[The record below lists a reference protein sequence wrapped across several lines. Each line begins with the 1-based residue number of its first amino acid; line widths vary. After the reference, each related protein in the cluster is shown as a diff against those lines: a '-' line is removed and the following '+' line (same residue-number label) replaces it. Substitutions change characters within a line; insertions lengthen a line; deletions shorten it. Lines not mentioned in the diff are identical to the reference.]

1 MTRQAIK
8 GLVVTADDFGLSLE
22 VNEAVERAHRGG
34 ILTAASLMVSAPAAA
49 DAIRRARRLPRLRV
63 GLHVVLVEGA
73 ATLARTRVAAL
84 VDGDG
89 RFPAETA
96 RHGIGILCSSVRRR
110 QLALEIGAQFAA
122 FRATGLALDHVDA
135 HRHFHL
141 HPLLSGEI
149 IRHALQ
155 HGAPFVRAPREPAG
169 VLLRIERRRRRLDQI
184 LVAPFARLLAA
195 RLRRAGVPT
204 CDQVFG
210 LAWSGAMTCERLL
223 GLLGHLPEGLS
234 EIYTHPAT
242 GGAFA
247 GAAAG
252 YRYAAEFAALTAPE
266 VIEAAARCG
275 ARLGGFADFR

>member
-1 MTRQAIK
+1 VTPRKTK
-8 GLVVTADDFGLSLE
+8 GLVVTADDFGLSPE
-22 VNEAVERAHRGG
+22 VNEAVERAHRVG
-34 ILTAASLMVSAPAAA
+34 ILTAASLMVAAPAAA

-73 ATLARTRVAAL
+73 ATLARALSKAL

-96 RHGIGILCSSVRRR
+96 RHGLGILCSRFRRR
-110 QLALEIGAQFAA
+110 QLTLEIGAQFAA
-122 FRATGLALDHVDA
+122 FRATGLALDHIDA

-149 IRHALQ
+149 IRHALR
-155 HGAPFVRAPREPAG
+155 HGAPFVRVPREPAK
-169 VLLRIERRRRRLDQI
+169 VLQRIERQRRRLEQM
-184 LVAPFARLLAA
+184 LVAPFAELLAA
-195 RLRRAGVPT
+195 RLQRAGLPT
-204 CDQVFG
+204 PDQVFG
-210 LAWSGAMTCERLL
+210 LAWSGAMTGERLL
-223 GLLGHLPEGLS
+223 GLLAHLPEGLS

-242 GGAFA
+242 GTFM

-252 YRYAAEFAALTAPE
+252 YRYAVELAALTAPE

>member
-1 MTRQAIK
+1 VTPRKTK

-22 VNEAVERAHRGG
+22 VNEAVERAHRVG

-49 DAIRRARRLPRLRV
+49 DAIRRARRLPGLRV
-63 GLHVVLVEGA
+63 GLHVVLIEGA
-73 ATLARTRVAAL
+73 ATLARALHAAL

-89 RFPAETA
+89 RFPAETG
-96 RHGIGILCSSVRRR
+96 RHGLGIVCSRVRRR
-110 QLALEIGAQFAA
+110 QLTLEIGAQFAA

-149 IRHALQ
+149 IRHALR
-155 HGAPFVRAPREPAG
+155 HGAPFVRAPREPAK
-169 VLLRIERRRRRLDQI
+169 VLQRIERQRRRFEQM
-184 LVAPFARLLAA
+184 LVAPFAELLAT
-195 RLRRAGVPT
+195 RLQRAGLPT
-204 CDQVFG
+204 PDQVFG
-210 LAWSGAMTCERLL
+210 LAWSGAMTGERLL
-223 GLLGHLPEGLS
+223 GLLAHLPEGLS

-242 GGAFA
+242 GTFA

-252 YRYAAEFAALTAPE
+252 YRYAAELAALTAPE
-266 VIEAAARCG
+266 VVEAAARCG